1 MREYIK
7 ILDESK
13 KMKIFKKTVA
23 DILGNNEAEIIWD
36 SAREKL
42 CEILSRYKNIPPKEQ
57 LHTNL
62 ILPHIA
68 VYKSLLENHGG
79 IAMEIMEKGEIAAAE
94 KTVKLFKNVVKL
106 PFGKGIFLK
115 GFAAGCESGFGSDA
129 GFKHVIYKADS
140 KRCQMDVTV
149 CPYVKYCNAEG
160 VGELTRIFCDIDVY
174 AYGHLDGITFE
185 RSQTLGTGGEKC
197 DFLLY
202 SDK

>member
-1 MREYIK
+1 MQDHIK

-13 KMKIFKKTVA
+13 KMKIIKKTAA
-23 DILGNNEAEIIWD
+23 DIIGDSETEIIWD

-42 CEILSRYKNIPPKEQ
+42 RKILSRYPNIPPKEQ
-57 LHTNL
+57 VHTNL
-62 ILPHIA
+62 IFPHIA
-68 VYKSLLENHGG
+68 VYKSLLENHSGV
-79 IAMEIMEKGEIAAAE
+79 AMEIMEKGEIAAAE

-115 GFAAGCESGFGSDA
+115 GFGSGCKSGFGSDA
-129 GFKHVIYKADS
+129 GFKHVIYRADS
-140 KRCQMDVTV
+140 KCYQMDVTA
-149 CPYVKYCNAEG
+149 CPYVRYCNAEG
-160 VGELTRIFCDIDVY
+160 VGELTRIFCDIDIY

-202 SDK
+202 SAK